1 MLHFVSFLANK
12 KQKIAPNKYKHRF
25 TMLRPT
31 SIIDKQQEDIFTK
44 FLGPALGNTE
54 TAGGRFVNVGIQY
67 GFSHLKCTVAYFPIL
82 LD

>member
-44 FLGPALGNTE
+44 LLGPALGNTE
-54 TAGGRFVNVGIQY
+54 TARKVVG
-67 GFSHLKCTVAYFPIL
+67 AL
-82 LD
+82 LMLASSMAFLT